1 MLRCFARAAARLRF
15 AVLTPAL
22 LLAAGCLNPNTTS
35 RSTLQA
41 EPIELQKARL
51 QVHDPFPRSD
61 LGPGE
66 SLRPRDYAEPR
77 GQTRSLK
84 ERTYGASLNE
94 QFGTNPAL
102 IP

>member
-1 MLRCFARAAARLRF
+1 MPDRLSPP
-15 AVLTPAL
+15 V
-22 LLAAGCLNPNTTS
+22 LLAAVLLSTGCLNPEITS
-35 RSTLQA
+35 RSSLQA
-41 EPIELQKARL
+41 EPIELQRARL

-66 SLRPRDYAEPR
+66 SLRPPDYVEPR

-84 ERTYGASLNE
+84 ERTYGAAINQ